1 MSEATAPV
9 KAKKKSTEG
18 KWTRAQALGFWFL
31 LTAVTMFWSGV
42 YIGGVNTENYHKD
55 IEAAKSSVVI
65 EESASEESVTFCPSA
80 IVNAFCPL
88 IFCVPE
94 SFTVTASPEGI
105 ELKNEVKLAG
115 SPPEGAVA
123 ELIIPAV
130 VIK

>member
-65 EESASEESVTFCPSA
+65 EESASKE
-80 IVNAFCPL
+80 
-88 IFCVPE
+88 
-94 SFTVTASPEGI
+94 
-105 ELKNEVKLAG
+105 
-115 SPPEGAVA
+115 
-123 ELIIPAV
+123 
-130 VIK
+130 